1 MAVAPEQVIVHPLVL
16 LSVVDHYQR
25 AALGPG
31 KRVVGILLG
40 TWTGRTVHI
49 TNSYAVPFE
58 ENETDPTVWYLDHNY
73 LENMCELYKKINAKE
88 RPVGWYHSGPK
99 LRASDVKI
107 HTTLREYCASP
118 VLCII
123 DATCNGG
130 MPVQAYHALQEDP
143 SQPLTFAH
151 VPSLLEADEPEAVG
165 VEHLLRDLRG
175 PSGSLTH
182 AVGTKIKSLAELDAQ
197 LGDLDAYLKAVV
209 EGRLPVRQEIVGG
222 AQDMFNLLPDVHSRT
237 AKMALT
243 VKTND
248 QMAMVYVGSLARAVI
263 AVNDLIAN
271 KAQSTTPL

>member
-40 TWTGRTVHI
+40 NWTGRTVHI

-58 ENETDPTVWYLDHNY
+58 ENEADPTVWYLDHNY
-73 LENMCELYKKINAKE
+73 LENMSELYKKINAKE

-107 HTTLREYCASP
+107 HTTLREYCTSP

-123 DATCNGG
+123 DAKCSGG

-143 SQPLTFAH
+143 SQPPTFAH
-151 VPSLLEADEPEAVG
+151 VPSFLEADEPEAVG

-182 AVGTKIKSLAELDAQ
+182 AVSTKIKSLAELDAQ
-197 LGDLDAYLKAVV
+197 LGDLDAYLQAVV

-237 AKMALT
+237 SKMALT

-248 QMAMVYVGSLARAVI
+248 QMAMVYVSALARAVI